1 MKITFDE
8 TVSQRLSE
16 LKKTI
21 PADLVLDF
29 DHTLSRELVGQD
41 CCGITRYRLVLIEKN
56 QLPDV
61 FDGSIP
67 SNCGLIY
74 YKKWGSMYLDPQMQI
89 RKNGPLIEI
98 MGAGELIAPNIEI
111 VDFRNE
117 QIQVTIK

>member
-16 LKKTI
+16 LTKTI

-29 DHTLSRELVGQD
+29 DHTVSRELVGQD

-56 QLPDV
+56 QLRDV
-61 FDGSIP
+61 FDGSI
-67 SNCGLIY
+67 Y
-74 YKKWGSMYLDPQMQI
+74 YKKWGTIYLDPQMQI
-89 RKNGPLIEI
+89 RKNSPLIKI
-98 MGAGELIAPNIEI
+98 MSAGELIAPNIEI

-117 QIQVTIK
+117 QIQVTI